1 LTKEPADLDTDKTEL
16 VDGVVAYAERI
27 AHDAN
32 NYIGAILGLS
42 EVLPSVADD
51 PEQVGIIATRIA
63 AAGQLLQIVVN
74 QALLPMMQRFD
85 VPTLH
90 VADAMERLQALSRH
104 LIGRRVEFQ
113 APPLPVD
120 ALAAMVPIAMT
131 MGEFSTVIFI
141 LLRNAVDAA
150 DMSEGARPSIRVA
163 LDDLSGDA
171 ITVDAAQQNFV
182 SGVLPKRRALALRV
196 YDNGYGF
203 SDVLRRNVASAFRPF
218 VSQSRRASALGLG
231 LSFASAIVERRGGA
245 MAVGCDDN
253 TCITAYLPVHERA
266 GDDAGAAAENVNSSQ
281 VIVVDPTAQWGVV
294 TATLLGLLDWP
305 VRQVGSVEEAAAILA
320 ESGSGRHV
328 VVIRVPLK
336 SLEVAAVNQL
346 QAVITHRANADL
358 VMMVGPIHSMTRD
371 DAAAHAL
378 SMLATLVLPSDT
390 APADVVNYLIPNI

>member
-1 LTKEPADLDTDKTEL
+1 M
-16 VDGVVAYAERI
+16 VDGVVAYAEHI

-51 PEQVGIIATRIA
+51 PEQVAIIATRIA

-85 VPTLH
+85 VPMLH
-90 VADAMERLQALSRH
+90 VGDAMERLQALSGH

-113 APPLPVD
+113 SPPLAVD
-120 ALAAMVPIAMT
+120 ALAAMLPIAMT

-150 DMSEGARPSIRVA
+150 DMSEGARPFIRVT

-171 ITVDAAQQNFV
+171 ISADAAQQTFV
-182 SGVLPKRRALALRV
+182 SGVLPKGRALALRV
-196 YDNGYGF
+196 YDNGHGF
-203 SDVLRRNVASAFRPF
+203 SEVLRRDVALAFRPF

-245 MAVGCDDN
+245 MAVGFGDN
-253 TCITAYLPVHERA
+253 TCITTYLPVHERA
-266 GDDAGAAAENVNSSQ
+266 GEEAGTEGVGSPQ
-281 VIVVDPTAQWGVV
+281 VIVVDPTAQWGAV
-294 TATLLGLLDWP
+294 TAMLLGLLDWS
-305 VRQVGSVEEAAAILA
+305 VRQAGSVEEAAAILA
-320 ESGSGRHV
+320 ESDSGRHV

-336 SLEVAAVNQL
+336 SLEVKAVNQL
-346 QAVITHRANADL
+346 QAVIARRGNADL
-358 VMMVGPIHSMTRD
+358 VMMVGPIHSMTCD
-371 DAAAHAL
+371 DASARAL
-378 SMLATLVLPSDT
+378 STLATLVLPSDT